1 MANTDIKKISFVDL
15 SAQYQTIKEE
25 VDAAIASVINSSA
38 FILGPEV
45 RKFEEEFAQFCDAK
59 FAVGVDSGTSAIEMI
74 MRAYGIGPAD
84 EVIVPANTFIAT
96 ALGVTYTG
104 AKPVFVEPNDT
115 YNLDPRRIEAAITK
129 HTKAIMP
136 VHLYGQPVDMD
147 PIMAIARKHDLLVIE
162 DACQA
167 HGARYKGK
175 RTGSIGHAAAFSFY
189 PGKNLGAY
197 GDGGAITTNDENIA
211 ASLRRLR
218 DYGQSQKYHHDTLGY
233 NRRLDS
239 IQAAILRVKLK
250 YLDSWNAARRDHAN
264 YYKKTLAG
272 SKYVLPDVPSFA
284 EPVWH
289 LFVVQADS
297 REPLMEHLS
306 KQGISTGIHYPIP
319 IHLQGSYKD
328 LGYKSGDFPLTEKMS
343 QRIISLPMFAELNN
357 EMIDYVVKNLLNFP
371 GETRLQQE

>member
-1 MANTDIKKISFVDL
+1 MTNTDIKKVPFVDL
-15 SAQYQTIKEE
+15 SAQYQVIKGE
-25 VDAAIASVINSSA
+25 VDAAIASVINTTA

-45 RKFEEEFAQFCDAK
+45 RKFEEEFAQFCEAK

-74 MRAYGIGPAD
+74 MRAYGIGPGD

-104 AKPVFVEPNDT
+104 ARPVFVEPNET
-115 YNLDPRRIEAAITK
+115 YNIDPNRIEAAITK

-197 GDGGAITTNDENIA
+197 GDGGAITTNDEQIA

-218 DYGQSQKYHHDTLGY
+218 DYGQSEKYHHDTLGY

-250 YLDSWNAARRDHAN
+250 YLDSWNQARRDHAN
-264 YYKKTLAG
+264 YYKKILTG
-272 SKYVLPDVPSFA
+272 SNYVLPGVPSYA

-289 LFVVQADS
+289 LFVVQTDF
-297 REPLMEHLS
+297 RETLMKHLS
-306 KQGISTGIHYPIP
+306 EQGISTGIHYPIP
-319 IHLQGSYKD
+319 IHMQGSYRE
-328 LGYKSGDFPLTEKMS
+328 LGHKSGDFPITEKIS
-343 QRIISLPMFAELNN
+343 QKIISLPMYAELNN
-357 EMIDYVVKNLLNFP
+357 EMIDFVAKNLLNYSSSMKKQL
-371 GETRLQQE
+371 E